1 MSLVLLEIADGVAT
15 ITLNNPDERNT
26 MTAPMVAEIVAAMDC
41 IENDPAIGALRD
53 AFSNAYLERQAFEE
67 HFQSDILLGD
77 LVWETTYGLPGEG
90 LPPRVVAH
98 ITLNWPSWSQ
108 ATYRQWYIEEEIDQ
122 QPAIEIEVVFR
133 IQRLAEQP
141 VPSIV
146 DSIAAPNSPS
156 IGAEQLERDNIT
168 IEISHP
174 THGERTADYALEIT
188 YEGQYELAE
197 ETLIDGASKVLDE
210 HFGVLGAWVASTL
223 VKLGDLKL
231 SFVPA
236 DEN

>member
-1 MSLVLLEIADGVAT
+1 MLDHVFTD
-15 ITLNNPDERNT
+15 
-26 MTAPMVAEIVAAMDC
+26 
-41 IENDPAIGALRD
+41 AIGALRD

-108 ATYRQWYIEEEIDQ
+108 ATYRKWYIEEEIDQ

-141 VPSIV
+141 APAIV
-146 DSIAAPNSPS
+146 DGIAAPNSPA

-174 THGERTADYALEIT
+174 NHGERTADFALEIT

-210 HFGVLGAWVASTL
+210 HFGVLGAGVASTL

-231 SFVPA
+231 AFVPA

>member
-1 MSLVLLEIADGVAT
+1 MLDHVFTD
-15 ITLNNPDERNT
+15 
-26 MTAPMVAEIVAAMDC
+26 
-41 IENDPAIGALRD
+41 AIGALRD

-108 ATYRQWYIEEEIDQ
+108 ATYRKWYIEEEIDQ

-141 VPSIV
+141 APAIV
-146 DSIAAPNSPS
+146 DGIAAPNSPA

-174 THGERTADYALEIT
+174 THGERTADFALEIT

>member
-1 MSLVLLEIADGVAT
+1 MLDHVFTD
-15 ITLNNPDERNT
+15 
-26 MTAPMVAEIVAAMDC
+26 
-41 IENDPAIGALRD
+41 AIGALRD

-141 VPSIV
+141 APAIV
-146 DSIAAPNSPS
+146 DGIAACLSHNDRSCGLWS
-156 IGAEQLERDNIT
+156 SDIGILSGCAGRGLRLSRKLFCAQGLGRAPD
-168 IEISHP
+168 
-174 THGERTADYALEIT
+174 
-188 YEGQYELAE
+188 
-197 ETLIDGASKVLDE
+197 AS
-210 HFGVLGAWVASTL
+210 GR
-223 VKLGDLKL
+223 
-231 SFVPA
+231 
-236 DEN
+236 

>member
-1 MSLVLLEIADGVAT
+1 MLDHVFTD
-15 ITLNNPDERNT
+15 
-26 MTAPMVAEIVAAMDC
+26 
-41 IENDPAIGALRD
+41 AIGALRD

-141 VPSIV
+141 APSIV
-146 DSIAAPNSPS
+146 DI
-156 IGAEQLERDNIT
+156 IG
-168 IEISHP
+168 S
-174 THGERTADYALEIT
+174 
-188 YEGQYELAE
+188 
-197 ETLIDGASKVLDE
+197 
-210 HFGVLGAWVASTL
+210 
-223 VKLGDLKL
+223 
-231 SFVPA
+231 
-236 DEN
+236 

>member
-1 MSLVLLEIADGVAT
+1 MLDHVFTD
-15 ITLNNPDERNT
+15 
-26 MTAPMVAEIVAAMDC
+26 
-41 IENDPAIGALRD
+41 AIGALRD

-146 DSIAAPNSPS
+146 DTIAAPHSPS

-174 THGERTADYALEIT
+174 THGERNADFALEIT

-223 VKLGDLKL
+223 VKLGDQKL
-231 SFVPA
+231 AFVPA

>member
-1 MSLVLLEIADGVAT
+1 
-15 ITLNNPDERNT
+15 
-26 MTAPMVAEIVAAMDC
+26 
-41 IENDPAIGALRD
+41 
-53 AFSNAYLERQAFEE
+53 
-67 HFQSDILLGD
+67 LGD

-108 ATYRQWYIEEEIDQ
+108 ATYRQWYIEEEISQ

-133 IQRLAEQP
+133 IQRLAVQP
-141 VPSIV
+141 TPNVV
-146 DSIAAPNSPS
+146 DSVATEHSPN
-156 IGAEQLERDNIT
+156 IGDEKLQRDNIT
-168 IEISHP
+168 IEISHAS
-174 THGERTADYALEIT
+174 HGHRDADYALEIT

-231 SFVPA
+231 AFVPA
-236 DEN
+236 EEN

>member
-1 MSLVLLEIADGVAT
+1 
-15 ITLNNPDERNT
+15 
-26 MTAPMVAEIVAAMDC
+26 
-41 IENDPAIGALRD
+41 
-53 AFSNAYLERQAFEE
+53 
-67 HFQSDILLGD
+67 
-77 LVWETTYGLPGEG
+77 
-90 LPPRVVAH
+90 
-98 ITLNWPSWSQ
+98 
-108 ATYRQWYIEEEIDQ
+108 
-122 QPAIEIEVVFR
+122 VVFR

-174 THGERTADYALEIT
+174 THGERSADFALEIT

-231 SFVPA
+231 AFVPA